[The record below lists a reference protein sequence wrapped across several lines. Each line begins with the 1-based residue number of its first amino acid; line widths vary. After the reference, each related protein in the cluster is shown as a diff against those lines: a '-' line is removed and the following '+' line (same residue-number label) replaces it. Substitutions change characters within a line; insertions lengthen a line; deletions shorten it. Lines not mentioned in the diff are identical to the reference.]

1 MPATTKRLWQGGNVY
16 YSPIGPRAAPLCR
29 RIGGIRMSGKLTN
42 VLATLLL
49 SVATTTAALTVAMP
63 LNTFAADQRIASSS
77 KPSETAAV
85 ARVGKPA
92 PDFTLKDSNGKE
104 HSLKDYA
111 GKYVV
116 VEWVNFDCPFV
127 KKHYSTG
134 NMQALQ
140 EKYTGKGVVWL
151 SVNSSAAGK
160 QGNFEPAKINEL
172 IKERK
177 AHPTAYL
184 LDSDGTV
191 GHKYGAKA
199 TPHMFIVNPKGVLAY
214 AGAIDDKDTTDAE
227 DVKSA
232 KNYVAQAL
240 DQALAGKKIATA
252 STKAYGCSVKYAA
265 P

>member
-1 MPATTKRLWQGGNVY
+1 
-16 YSPIGPRAAPLCR
+16 
-29 RIGGIRMSGKLTN
+29 MSRKLTN
-42 VLATLLL
+42 VLATLIL
-49 SVATTTAALTVAMP
+49 SATTTSAALTIATP
-63 LNTFAADQRIASSS
+63 LNTFAADQRVASSS
-77 KPSETAAV
+77 KPSETAAE
-85 ARVGKPA
+85 AHVGKPA
-92 PDFTLKDSNGKE
+92 PEFTLKDNNGKE

-111 GKYVV
+111 GKFVV
-116 VEWVNFDCPFV
+116 LEWVNYQCPFV

-140 EKYTGKGVVWL
+140 EKYTGKGVIWL
-151 SVNSSAAGK
+151 SINSSAAGK
-160 QGNFEPAKINEL
+160 QGNFEPAKIADL

-191 GHKYGAKA
+191 GHLYGAKA
-199 TPHMFIVNPKGVLAY
+199 TPHMFIVDPKGELAY
-214 AGAIDDKDTTDAE
+214 AGAIDNKDTTDEE

-240 DQALAGKKIATA
+240 DQGLAGKKIATA